1 MCDIYWH
8 IPVYCQQLTRVH
20 LKSDILPK
28 WMTKMFYP
36 QFVMFVYDFHDHNS
50 EIQLD
55 DKNPHFTKL
64 QISECSTCD
73 RRVETL
79 QHRARRNIKSLMV
92 KYVQVGS
99 RILSQKFSWWTGTRG
114 QVLVYGMRHSVRI
127 PMISTMREGLLV
139 KCIDWPLFCIEQ
151 HSDNV
156 RKIALQLILN
166 VSSDYERSS
175 GLAALWRKSSIWFS
189 GQFFGQN
196 WWNFGWC
203 HVLMAC
209 LTTYRRSQYCW
220 RLKMIIICRKGIVQ
234 VIILLDVTGRN

>member
-1 MCDIYWH
+1 MTRTRISQNFWSQNVL
-8 IPVYCQQLTRVH
+8 PVIVVWKR
-20 LKSDILPK
+20 SSIEPEEILNR
-28 WMTKMFYP
+28 WWSNMYR
-36 QFVMFVYDFHDHNS
+36 S
-50 EIQLD
+50 ETAFCH
-55 DKNPHFTKL
+55 KK
-64 QISECSTCD
+64 C
-73 RRVETL
+73 
-79 QHRARRNIKSLMV
+79 
-92 KYVQVGS
+92 
-99 RILSQKFSWWTGTRG
+99 SWWTVTRG

-127 PMISTMREGLLV
+127 PMIFTMREGLLV

-156 RKIALQLILN
+156 RKITLQLILN
-166 VSSDYERSS
+166 VSSDCERSS

-189 GQFFGQN
+189 DQFFGQN

-209 LTTYRRSQYCW
+209 LTTYRISQYCW